1 MKHKFLKL
9 FTAAIFTLSIS
20 ATCFADNLE
29 SIKFG
34 DDFDQ
39 MQKIPK
45 THSVDIM
52 TCPFAYDTLVE
63 FDSENILEAKTY
75 GIEYNFFKKAL
86 YSVNIIFQENTIND
100 YEKISNK
107 LTKKYGKSTDT
118 NFSGETFIA
127 KSRDWVYK
135 DNLYSL
141 DYYHHNDTKKDY
153 LCLTVKTNFYVPD
166 EKDRSS
172 QNFTPKTP
180 KSYDDLKIFK

>member
-1 MKHKFLKL
+1 MQHKFLRL
-9 FTAAIFTLSIS
+9 FSTAVFALSIS

-29 SIKFG
+29 NVKFG

-39 MQKIPK
+39 MQKLPK

-52 TCPFAYDTLVE
+52 TSPFAYDTLVQFE
-63 FDSENILEAKTY
+63 SENVLDAKTY

-86 YSVNIIFQENTIND
+86 YEVNIIFKEDSIDN
-100 YEKISNK
+100 YEKISEK

-127 KSRDWVYK
+127 KGREWVYK
-135 DNLYSL
+135 NNLYSL
-141 DYYHHNDTKKDY
+141 DYYHCNDTKKDY

-172 QNFTPKTP
+172 QNFKPQTP
-180 KSYDDLKIFK
+180 KSYEDLEIFK